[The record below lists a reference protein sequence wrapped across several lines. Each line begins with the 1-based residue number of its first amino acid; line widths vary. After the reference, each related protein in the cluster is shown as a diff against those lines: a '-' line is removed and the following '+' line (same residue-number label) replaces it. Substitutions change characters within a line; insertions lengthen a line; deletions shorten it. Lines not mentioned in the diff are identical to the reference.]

1 MTWYRL
7 VLQFC
12 AWYRVLVTVFSSGYD
27 LVAAQVVW
35 TLLSGGGYF
44 LPFWYILPV
53 HRTKVNLPPTATATP
68 PLFVGRTNRTRKAD
82 PTCTIV
88 LHECT
93 SYRSIRNKS
102 IEQKSTF
109 PQPPPPPPPPLFVG
123 RTNRTRKADPT
134 CTIVL
139 HECTSYR
146 SIWNKSIEQK
156 KVNLPQP
163 GHHNPPLLCRTDRP
177 DKEIRSY
184 LYYAFGTV
192 RKCPPKDCE
201 SGRTTLFTEGHCCKK
216 VLLKNYSIFVIT

>member
-1 MTWYRL
+1 MVQGLGTRFFVRFMTWYRL

-68 PLFVGRTNRTRKAD
+68 PLCRTDKPDKESRSYLYYSTARVYFLPVHPEQIHRT
-82 PTCTIV
+82 
-88 LHECT
+88 
-93 SYRSIRNKS
+93 
-102 IEQKSTF
+102 
-109 PQPPPPPPPPLFVG
+109 
-123 RTNRTRKADPT
+123 
-134 CTIVL
+134 
-139 HECTSYR
+139 
-146 SIWNKSIEQK
+146 

-177 DKEIRSY
+177 DKESRSYMYYGSARVRVRVYFLPVHPEQIHRTKVKRALPQPTNRHHHPPLCRTDRPDKESRSY
-184 LYYAFGTV
+184 LYCTRV
-192 RKCPPKDCE
+192 LP
-201 SGRTTLFTEGHCCKK
+201 TE
-216 VLLKNYSIFVIT
+216 NE